1 MKFLGDNT
9 ENLLTDDLG
18 FGDDFLDLTPK
29 AQPTE
34 EIIDNLD
41 LVKIKNLFFKRLYQ
55 EKWRQVTDWEKIFAK
70 DISDKELLSKKY
82 KELLKLKTEKTN
94 KSTKK

>member
-1 MKFLGDNT
+1 MKFLSDNT

-55 EKWRQVTDWEKIFAK
+55 ENE
-70 DISDKELLSKKY
+70 DKSQTGRKY
-82 KELLKLKTEKTN
+82 LQKTYQ
-94 KSTKK
+94 TKNYYQKYTKNF

>member
-41 LVKIKNLFFKRLYQ
+41 LVKIKNLLFKRLYQ
-55 EKWRQVTDWEKIFAK
+55 ENE
-70 DISDKELLSKKY
+70 DKSQTGRKY
-82 KELLKLKTEKTN
+82 LQKTYQ
-94 KSTKK
+94 TKNYYPKYTKNF

>member
-55 EKWRQVTDWEKIFAK
+55 EK
-70 DISDKELLSKKY
+70 
-82 KELLKLKTEKTN
+82 
-94 KSTKK
+94 

>member
-29 AQPTE
+29 AQLTE

-41 LVKIKNLFFKRLYQ
+41 LVKIKNLLFKRLYQ
-55 EKWRQVTDWEKIFAK
+55 EK
-70 DISDKELLSKKY
+70 
-82 KELLKLKTEKTN
+82 
-94 KSTKK
+94 